1 MSDFDTTTAAA
12 LRNVEWSTVADAAA
26 PILRRAILGAVVQ
39 ERRLELSY
47 DWERGEYEL
56 GRTLV
61 GAGAG
66 F

>member
-1 MSDFDTTTAAA
+1 MSEFDTATSVLMNA
-12 LRNVEWSTVADAAA
+12 EWSNVADAAA
-26 PILRRAILGAVVQ
+26 PILRRAALAAVVQ

-56 GRTLV
+56 GPSV
-61 GAGAG
+61 IAAA